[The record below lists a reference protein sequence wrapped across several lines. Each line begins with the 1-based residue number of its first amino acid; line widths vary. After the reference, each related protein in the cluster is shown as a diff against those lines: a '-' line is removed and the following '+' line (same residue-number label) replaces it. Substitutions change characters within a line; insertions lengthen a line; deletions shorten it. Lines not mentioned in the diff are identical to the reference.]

1 MIRFHSKI
9 IIPNDNYNFT
19 RDNLCTRVLEG
30 HMSNTGDIF
39 QCLAS
44 KKYRKIVA
52 FSKQFKILNKLFIHF
67 IFQSWSHEWVKKK
80 KTRYNLH
87 TTSISHVCMC
97 TTSIRCWDSCL
108 YLYIPGGTTNRLML
122 WSTMIYPARIKKHTC
137 NSFFALKY
145 QLPSCCPL
153 KKVKGKLYTLKIYFD
168 DIDTTT

>member
-1 MIRFHSKI
+1 M
-9 IIPNDNYNFT
+9 Y
-19 RDNLCTRVLEG
+19 
-30 HMSNTGDIF
+30 TGIGRSHVKHRWHF
-39 QCLAS
+39 PVS
-44 KKYRKIVA
+44 
-52 FSKQFKILNKLFIHF
+52 SKQEIQENCGIYKQTIQNTEKTFYTFYCPVMI
-67 IFQSWSHEWVKKK
+67 SWMGKKK
-80 KTRYNLH
+80 KNPLWFAYH
-87 TTSISHVCMC
+87 QYISHVCMC